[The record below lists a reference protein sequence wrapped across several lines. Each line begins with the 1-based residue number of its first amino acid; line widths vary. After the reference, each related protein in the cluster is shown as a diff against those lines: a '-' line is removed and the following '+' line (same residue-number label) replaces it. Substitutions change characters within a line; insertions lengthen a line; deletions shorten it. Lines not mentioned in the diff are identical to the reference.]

1 MGNNLCHANT
11 DTPTP
16 SLAWCQLSDSERL
29 DLIMNTVD
37 AMMVPASKNL
47 VIVEAKLDGQVI
59 VSLLEPVPAD
69 KRGTLL
75 LDIEAFLKESI
86 DPGLVVWL
94 EPLGDRNSLRNLRGI
109 EVKA

>member
-1 MGNNLCHANT
+1 MSDNLCYAYT

-16 SLAWCQLSDSERL
+16 GQAWCKLTEVERL
-29 DLIMNTVD
+29 ALIKETVSEKED
-37 AMMVPASKNL
+37 SWGKIL
-47 VIVEAKLDGQVI
+47 VIVDSKIDGQVI

-75 LDIEAFLKESI
+75 LDLESFLQQTI

-109 EVKA
+109 EVKG

>member
-1 MGNNLCHANT
+1 MGSNLCHANT
-11 DTPTP
+11 ATPTP
-16 SLAWCQLSDSERL
+16 DPAWRQLSDDERL
-29 DLIMNTVD
+29 ALVNNTVS
-37 AMMVPASKNL
+37 AKITSSNKIL
-47 VIVEAKLDGQVI
+47 VIVEAKSDGQGI
-59 VSLLEPVPAD
+59 INLLEPVSAD

-75 LDIEAFLKESI
+75 LDLEAFLKESI

>member
-1 MGNNLCHANT
+1 MAGTIQYANA
-11 DTPTP
+11 DTPVP
-16 SLAWCQLSDSERL
+16 GHAWSRLRDDERL
-29 DLIMNTVD
+29 ELVKSTVGEKLG
-37 AMMVPASKNL
+37 ASGDIF
-47 VIVEAKLDGQVI
+47 VFVEAKMDGQVI
-59 VSLLEPVPAD
+59 LALREPVPAD

-75 LDIEAFLKESI
+75 LDLEAFLKESI